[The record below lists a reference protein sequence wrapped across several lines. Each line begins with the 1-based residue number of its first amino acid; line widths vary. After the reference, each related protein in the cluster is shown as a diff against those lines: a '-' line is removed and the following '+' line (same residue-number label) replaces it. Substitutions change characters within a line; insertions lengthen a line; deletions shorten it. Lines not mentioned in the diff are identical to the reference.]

1 MYEATTCAGVKP
13 MDFSTP
19 ILVVP
24 AVTAPLTT
32 FTTISTEI
40 TSAITPNATMNGTQG
55 AMLLSSDWRT
65 PR

>member
-1 MYEATTCAGVKP
+1 VKP
-13 MDFSTP
+13 TDFSTP

-32 FTTISTEI
+32 LITISTEI
-40 TSAITPNATMNGTQG
+40 TSAITPNAMMNGTQG
-55 AMLLSSDWRT
+55 AMLLCSDWRA

>member
-1 MYEATTCAGVKP
+1 

-32 FTTISTEI
+32 LTTISTEI
-40 TSAITPNATMNGTQG
+40 TSAITPNAMMKGTNG
-55 AMLLSSDWRT
+55 AILLCSDCRT
-65 PR
+65 FR